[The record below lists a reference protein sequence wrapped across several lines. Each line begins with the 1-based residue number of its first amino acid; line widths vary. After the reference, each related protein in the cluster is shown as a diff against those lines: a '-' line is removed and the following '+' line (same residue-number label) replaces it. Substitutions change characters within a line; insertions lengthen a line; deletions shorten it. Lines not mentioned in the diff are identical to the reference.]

1 MSDFCIGEEHGHHAH
16 RQQVRLG
23 SPWSELRGGR
33 LVRPTAAWLGSATWN
48 MGDLGKELK
57 VMVMF
62 YKNRI
67 VMVMLRWNIFVTEFL
82 NELEQ
87 NWESEEAWGL
97 MWGFKRVWA
106 ASVATSDW
114 REEEPC
120 GSSLLGTRKWDV
132 LRSRKVPTFQCPGS
146 QVLNWMDRMPQSS
159 SGSLA
164 IIE

>member
-33 LVRPTAAWLGSATWN
+33 LVRPTAAWYRRHETWAIW
-48 MGDLGKELK
+48 E
-57 VMVMF
+57 
-62 YKNRI
+62 KNCKRWWCFMNIGLWYI

-106 ASVATSDW
+106 ARIATSDW
-114 REEEPC
+114 GQVFWALES
-120 GSSLLGTRKWDV
+120 GMFWDPEKCQPFNAQG
-132 LRSRKVPTFQCPGS
+132 LRSWTEWIGCLSAAVAH
-146 QVLNWMDRMPQSS
+146 WQS
-159 SGSLA
+159 
-164 IIE
+164 